1 MQRHTLSHQR
11 NVWRVNNPMHVW
23 MIINTP
29 HFSPYEPLP
38 LSYVTCW
45 ETPACHSDWDRPA
58 IATPALTRPSI
69 PLHF

>member
-1 MQRHTLSHQR
+1 
-11 NVWRVNNPMHVW
+11 MHVW

-29 HFSPYEPLP
+29 HFFPYEPLP

-58 IATPALTRPSI
+58 IATPALTRPGS
-69 PLHF
+69 PYTSEKCVSKLFPVTTST